1 MRALAVDVVSL
12 YDFALPD
19 ATAVELP
26 APGNA
31 GAAQE
36 WSDSFNWLFYG
47 HTLPHVARCELAP
60 LQCDSAFKSI
70 AGRWDGSSKSSS
82 VLLSPRYRAGV
93 FTAWLHFEAKGSRSL
108 DDVRT
113 DIKNNRDLQLDSG
126 VYDAL
131 EDLNI
136 EFPESERHY
145 RLVAVRTDATVE
157 NFASV
162 LADAR
167 ESAGRL
173 FTGGREHETRA
184 FLEGLVDDGENLS
197 HRNYERFFL
206 RWTDALALYVND
218 VEKSPS
224 YRDRDYTL
232 AVLRCAHL
240 FQTCVMVRRILRNL
254 DDDMTKLSEGM
265 RIGVR
270 HFRPP
275 FSETAEAL
283 GVFSDAERD
292 FKIAPPFRSVEGE
305 TMVKAG
311 YKKFG
316 IFELFDAT
324 RMSYTRL
331 DDRRR
336 WVTTQLSIAIP
347 FLLTTLVGILG
358 VVATLVTS

>member
-31 GAAQE
+31 AAAGK

-47 HTLPHVARCELAP
+47 RTLPHVERCELAP
-60 LQCDSAFKSI
+60 LQCSSAFTNI
-70 AGRWDGSSKSSS
+70 ADRWDGSSKSSS
-82 VLLSPRYRAGV
+82 VLLSRRYRAGV

-108 DDVRT
+108 DEVRT
-113 DIKNNRDLQLDSG
+113 EIKNNRHLQLDSD
-126 VYDAL
+126 VYQTL
-131 EDLNI
+131 RQLNLG
-136 EFPESERHY
+136 FKESERHY

-157 NFASV
+157 NFATV
-162 LADAR
+162 LAEAR

-173 FTGGREHETRA
+173 FTGGREHETQA
-184 FLEGLVDDGENLS
+184 FLEDLVDHSENLS

-218 VEKSPS
+218 VEKIPG

-240 FQTCVMVRRILRNL
+240 FQSCVMVRRILRNL
-254 DDDMTKLSEGM
+254 DDDMTKLSERM
-265 RIGVR
+265 RIGVK
-270 HFRPP
+270 HGRPP

-283 GVFSDAERD
+283 GAFSDAERD

-305 TMVKAG
+305 MMVKAG

-324 RMSYTRL
+324 RMSYTLL

-347 FLLTTLVGILG
+347 FLLTTFVGILG
-358 VVATLVTS
+358 VVATLVTK